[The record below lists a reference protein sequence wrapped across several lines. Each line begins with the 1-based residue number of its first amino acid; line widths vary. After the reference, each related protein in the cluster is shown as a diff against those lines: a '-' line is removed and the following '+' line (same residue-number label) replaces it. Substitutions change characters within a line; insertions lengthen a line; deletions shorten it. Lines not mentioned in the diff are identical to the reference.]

1 MTLSSAQGRYALTAV
16 GTATST
22 GVSGSP
28 SIGFSPVPLTYP
40 DAAVAYVA
48 RCILAANTDEAV
60 IALGSGVTSASDAW
74 TAGTAQVDTATIVAA
89 GGCTENGNM
98 TLVVTAA
105 GMTGSPKNVV
115 VALTTTAHTTAAL
128 LAAAARTA
136 LAADTA
142 LAALFTIGGTGA
154 DITLTRKPTS
164 TFTIPTGTLSLY
176 PADDA
181 TLNLAIPSGLGVT
194 AAPTS
199 ADTTPGV
206 ASAGA
211 YWIDGDAKDFEGVTL
226 PTMTVLFGILIKSN
240 SGAFIVT
247 TGGSEFG
254 DEMVDGQTVLRLSNA
269 TTALPIA
276 TATITASGVCDFTV
290 TVVGA

>member
-60 IALGSGVTSASDAW
+60 IALATGVTSASDAW

>member
-1 MTLSSAQGRYALTAV
+1 MTLSSAQGRYALNAV

-28 SIGFSPVPLTYP
+28 SIGFAPVPITYP

-48 RCILAANTDEAV
+48 RCILAATTDEAV
-60 IALGSGVTSASDAW
+60 LALATGVTSASDAW
-74 TAGTAQVDTATIVAA
+74 TAGTAQVETATIVAA
-89 GGCTENGNM
+89 DGCTTNGTM

-105 GMTGSPKNVV
+105 GMTGSPKNVA

-128 LAAAARTA
+128 IAAAARTA

-142 LAALFTIGGTGA
+142 VAARFTIGGSGA
-154 DITLTRKPTS
+154 DITLTRRPTS
-164 TFTIPTGTLSLY
+164 TFTIPSGTLSLY
-176 PADDA
+176 PADDG

-194 AAPTS
+194 AAATS
-199 ADTTPGV
+199 TNTTSGV
-206 ASAGA
+206 ATAGA

-226 PTMTVLFGILIKSN
+226 PTMSDFYGILIKSN
-240 SGAFIVT
+240 SGSFTVT
-247 TGGSEFG
+247 TGGSEFS
-254 DEMVDGQTVLRLSNA
+254 DEMVSGQAVLRLSDG

-276 TATITASGVCDFTV
+276 TATFTASAVCDFTV
-290 TVVGA
+290 TVIGS